1 MRHKYVNFP
10 SFVHRSFI
18 YSFIHSFIHTL
29 STLLSGIVRDGGVD
43 TVAMATVGSSDVKYQ
58 LDKWSVTAQF
68 SGFTSH
74 LHGLSRFD
82 WAVGTTAGGEE
93 VMPFSVLGIIHDEA
107 ESGTPGNGQCMLSQC
122 MLTLSLPC
130 SSRRHSKNYQ

>member
-1 MRHKYVNFP
+1 MV
-10 SFVHRSFI
+10 
-18 YSFIHSFIHTL
+18 
-29 STLLSGIVRDGGVD
+29 
-43 TVAMATVGSSDVKYQ
+43 MAAVGSSDVEYQ

-93 VMPFSVLGIIHDEA
+93 VMPFDVLGIIHDEA
-107 ESGTPGNGQCMLSQC
+107 ESGTPGNGQLLMIAGRLCVS
-122 MLTLSLPC
+122 
-130 SSRRHSKNYQ
+130 

>member
-1 MRHKYVNFP
+1 MLVWAA
-10 SFVHRSFI
+10 
-18 YSFIHSFIHTL
+18 IHSIAPNNSYISHVLVDGTL
-29 STLLSGIVRDGGVD
+29 FSLLSGIVTDGGVD
-43 TVAMATVGSSDVKYQ
+43 TVVMAAVGSSDVEYQ

-93 VMPFSVLGIIHDEA
+93 VMPFDVLGIIHDEA
-107 ESGTPGNGQCMLSQC
+107 ESGTPGNGQLLMIAGRLCVS
-122 MLTLSLPC
+122 
-130 SSRRHSKNYQ
+130 